1 MATFLGKY
9 VTAIIMPIGMFLM
22 PPISTNVV
30 VIIVFLK
37 SMWLSIKA
45 RAYPIAAKKKTIN
58 IMANKFQVKF
68 VTYGVTAL
76 LLIITIAKKLN
87 FENGAKV
94 TLSLYDLFFKNSF
107 TNIPNIEGITIIKIK
122 PFRIEIV
129 SIFMD
134 SPTST

>member
-1 MATFLGKY
+1 M
-9 VTAIIMPIGMFLM
+9 
-22 PPISTNVV
+22 
-30 VIIVFLK
+30 IIVFLK

-94 TLSLYDLFFKNSF
+94 TLSLDDLFFKNSF